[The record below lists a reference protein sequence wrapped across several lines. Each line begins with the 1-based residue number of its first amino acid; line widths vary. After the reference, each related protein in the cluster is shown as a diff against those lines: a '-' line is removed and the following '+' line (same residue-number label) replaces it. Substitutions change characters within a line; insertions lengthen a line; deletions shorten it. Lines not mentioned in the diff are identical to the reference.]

1 MINVEVKDLRARQIL
16 DSRGNPTV
24 QVFASGVTD
33 RCVASVPS
41 GASTGKHE
49 ALELRDAGRQFG
61 GKGVTKA
68 VGNVNGPIAS
78 ALTGRSFGSIAE
90 CDRRMIELD
99 GTANKSKLGANAILG
114 VSMALSRLL
123 SKSNGLELYKFL
135 SETAATKPA
144 IPVPLLNIINGGVH
158 AGGELA
164 LQEFL
169 IVPSGFSR
177 FSDAL
182 RAASEI
188 YQQLKSHLKKKY
200 GPFAT
205 NIGDEGG
212 FVPPVGKTAEAV
224 EAILESIGEAGYAA
238 GSEIH
243 IAIDAAASEFY
254 KNGTYSIDGLRLDPP
269 QLIDYYQSLISK
281 FPIASIEDPFDEEA
295 FDEFAELNR
304 KIGSKIQIIGDD
316 LYVTNTGRIRTGI
329 EKKSTNAV
337 LIKLNQIGT
346 VSETIESAQL
356 TMHSGMNAV
365 VSHRSGETPDDFI
378 ADLATGLGAGQIKT
392 GAPARGERV
401 AKYNR
406 LLEIEMM
413 HPEIPFSSV
422 SFFRK

>member
-1 MINVEVKDLRARQIL
+1 MTKIEIRALRAMQIL

-24 QVFASGVTD
+24 QVYASDSTD

-41 GASTGKHE
+41 GASTGRHE
-49 ALELRDAGRQFG
+49 ALELRDSGSQFG
-61 GKGVTKA
+61 GKGVTRA
-68 VGNVNGPIAS
+68 VGNVNGPIAA
-78 ALTGRSFGSIAE
+78 ALNGRTFGSIAE
-90 CDRRMIELD
+90 CDRKMIELD
-99 GTANKSKLGANAILG
+99 GTPNKSKLGANAILG
-114 VSMALSRLL
+114 VSMAVSRLL
-123 SKSNGLELYKFL
+123 AKSGGLELYRYL
-135 SETAATKPA
+135 SETAATVPA
-144 IPVPLLNIINGGVH
+144 IPVPLFNIINGGVH

-164 LQEFL
+164 IQEFL
-169 IVPSGFSR
+169 IVPSGFER

-188 YQQLKSHLKKKY
+188 YHQLRSHLRKKY

-212 FVPPVGKTAEAV
+212 FVPPVPRTAEAL
-224 EAILESIGEAGYAA
+224 EAILQSVAEAGYTA
-238 GSEIH
+238 GREVH
-243 IAIDAAASEFY
+243 LAIDAAASEFY
-254 KNGTYSIDGLRLDPP
+254 RDGKYSIDGSKLDPAE
-269 QLIDYYQSLISK
+269 LIDYYQSLISK
-281 FPIASIEDPFDEEA
+281 FHIASIEDPFDEEA

-304 KIGSKIQIIGDD
+304 KIGSRVQIIGDD
-316 LYVTNTGRIRTGI
+316 LYVTNTERIRIGI

-346 VSETIESAQL
+346 VSETIESTRL

-365 VSHRSGETPDDFI
+365 VSHRSGETTDDFM
-378 ADLATGLGAGQIKT
+378 ADLATGLGTGQMKA

-406 LLEIEMM
+406 LLEIEMA

-422 SFFRK
+422 GFFRK